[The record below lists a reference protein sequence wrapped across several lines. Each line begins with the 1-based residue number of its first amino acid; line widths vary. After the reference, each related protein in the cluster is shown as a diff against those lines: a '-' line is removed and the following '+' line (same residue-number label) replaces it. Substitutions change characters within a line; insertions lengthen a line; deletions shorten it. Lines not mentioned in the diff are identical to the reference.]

1 MRRQDRGRV
10 GWCHLGV
17 MVVAGLALGL
27 CVAGC
32 SARPGM
38 LRADEL
44 PASQPPSPAPA
55 RGEAVPCA
63 LPVTEPCRTVQVG
76 RSVEGEPLM
85 LQLFGTGPNPTLIL
99 GGIHGDEPTSAYV
112 AERLV
117 ALLKEHPEARGSAT
131 VAVLPRANPDGLA
144 RRTRTNVNGVDL
156 NRNLPAANWRKRSP
170 KRSHYGGPTPSSE
183 PETRAILRTIE
194 MLRPARIVSIHSI
207 PRGRKCNNFDGPA
220 EDLARLM
227 EHTNGYPVVASLGP
241 CHGSLGNW
249 AGVDRQIP
257 VLTLELPREQA
268 GRAAW
273 EDNRDGLLAVIRSG
287 PAPSDALPVVGR

>member
-1 MRRQDRGRV
+1 MRRQARGRV
-10 GWCHLGV
+10 AWCHLRV

-32 SARPGM
+32 RVRPGM
-38 LRADEL
+38 LRGDEL

-76 RSVEGEPLM
+76 RSVEGEPLI
-85 LQLFGTGPNPTLIL
+85 LHLLGTGTNPTLIL
-99 GGIHGDEPTSAYV
+99 GGTHGDEPTSAYV

-117 ALLKEHPEARGSAT
+117 ALLKEHPEARGAVT

-144 RRTRTNVNGVDL
+144 RRTRKNANGVDL
-156 NRNLPAANWRKRSP
+156 NRNLPAANWRKRSTN
-170 KRSHYGGPTPSSE
+170 RWDYGGPAPSSE
-183 PETRAILRTIE
+183 PETRALLRTIE
-194 MLRPARIVSIHSI
+194 MLKPARIVSIHSI
-207 PRGRKCNNFDGPA
+207 RRGRKCNNFDGPA

-227 EHTNGYPVVASLGP
+227 QRANGYPVVASLGP
-241 CHGSLGNW
+241 CRGSLGNW

-273 EDNRDGLLAVIRSG
+273 EDNRAGLLAVIRSSA
-287 PAPSDALPVVGR
+287 APSDALPLVGR